1 MACRAPLI
9 PISKFYN
16 ELLSDALEMDDD
28 YQTWR
33 ENGNE
38 KFSFMSHSFILTPA
52 TKTLGL
58 YYDNRIRMYENR
70 RFCLIQT
77 LIGQPTHPY
86 LKLKVRRDHV
96 VQDALVE
103 VNINNQLIYFMIEIY
118 LILFFLFSLKW

>member
-1 MACRAPLI
+1 LACRAPLI

-33 ENGNE
+33 EHGIE
-38 KFSFMSHSFILTPA
+38 KFSYMSHSFVLTPS

-86 LKLKVRRDHV
+86 LKLKVRREHV

-103 VNINNQLIYFMIEIY
+103 VNINSIMY
-118 LILFFLFSLKW
+118 FSLHTFIYV

>member
-33 ENGNE
+33 EHGNE
-38 KFSFMSHSFILTPA
+38 KFSYMSHSFILTPS

-86 LKLKVRRDHV
+86 LKLKVRREHV

-103 VNINNQLIYFMIEIY
+103 VNIINIIYFSLHTYIY
-118 LILFFLFSLKW
+118 FSFFLFSLKW

>member
-1 MACRAPLI
+1 
-9 PISKFYN
+9 
-16 ELLSDALEMDDD
+16 MDDD

-38 KFSFMSHSFILTPA
+38 KFSFMSHSFILTPS

-86 LKLKVRRDHV
+86 LKLKVRREHV

-103 VNINNQLIYFMIEIY
+103 VNSITNT
-118 LILFFLFSLKW
+118 LILHLKFLHFIFIFFSARNGSPTKSVRSQKTIGG

>member
-1 MACRAPLI
+1 
-9 PISKFYN
+9 
-16 ELLSDALEMDDD
+16 MDDD

-33 ENGNE
+33 ENGSE
-38 KFSFMSHSFILTPA
+38 KFSFMSHSFILTPS

-70 RFCLIQT
+70 RFCLIRT

-86 LKLKVRRDHV
+86 LKLKVRREHV

-103 VNINNQLIYFMIEIY
+103 VNRNNYCTFSTIKLTFLYFDFLI
-118 LILFFLFSLKW
+118 

>member
-1 MACRAPLI
+1 
-9 PISKFYN
+9 
-16 ELLSDALEMDDD
+16 MDDD

-33 ENGNE
+33 ENGND
-38 KFSFMSHSFILTPA
+38 KFSFMSHSFILTPS

-86 LKLKVRRDHV
+86 LKLKVRREHV

-103 VNINNQLIYFMIEIY
+103 VNTNNKYVSFTNKLFLLIFYFPC
-118 LILFFLFSLKW
+118 SA

>member
-1 MACRAPLI
+1 LACRAPLI

-33 ENGNE
+33 EHGNE
-38 KFSFMSHSFILTPA
+38 KFSYMSHSFILTPS

-86 LKLKVRRDHV
+86 LKLKVRREHV

-103 VNINNQLIYFMIEIY
+103 VNIINIIY
-118 LILFFLFSLKW
+118 ILVCIHIFIFHFSYSA

>member
-1 MACRAPLI
+1 
-9 PISKFYN
+9 
-16 ELLSDALEMDDD
+16 MDDD

-38 KFSFMSHSFILTPA
+38 KFSFMSHSFILTPS

-86 LKLKVRRDHV
+86 LKLKVRREHV

-103 VNINNQLIYFMIEIY
+103 VNTNWFYIFFMDNVFIFMFGLIC
-118 LILFFLFSLKW
+118 LA

>member
-1 MACRAPLI
+1 
-9 PISKFYN
+9 
-16 ELLSDALEMDDD
+16 MDDD

-33 ENGNE
+33 ENGND
-38 KFSFMSHSFILTPA
+38 KFSFMSHSFILTPS

-86 LKLKVRRDHV
+86 LKVKVRREHV

-103 VNINNQLIYFMIEIY
+103 VNKKKKQIFKFI
-118 LILFFLFSLKW
+118 ILCVFIFHFLNSA